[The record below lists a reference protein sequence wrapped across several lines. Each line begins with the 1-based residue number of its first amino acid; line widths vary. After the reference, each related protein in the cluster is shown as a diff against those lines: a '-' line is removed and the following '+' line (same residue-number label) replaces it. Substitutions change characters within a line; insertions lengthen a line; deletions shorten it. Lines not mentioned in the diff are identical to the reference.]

1 MNILF
6 VCTGNTCRS
15 PMAEA
20 LFRDKYPGANV
31 QSAGVF
37 AANGTKASANALKAL
52 AEIDIDFDHRSQQV
66 TEELLSWADLVLTMT
81 TQHKQLLIAEYPN
94 FREKFYTL
102 KEYVSTP
109 NDEEI
114 QRLQASMENKRREF
128 IAENPHLSSEELQK
142 KLAELVQKESEKL
155 KQFEFGSQYDI
166 SDPFGGD
173 LELYRRTRVELE
185 KLIDRLIEKIEATK
199 GE

>member
-1 MNILF
+1 
-6 VCTGNTCRS
+6 
-15 PMAEA
+15 MAEA